1 MSSFSAIE
9 AQSRTW
15 SLLTRSHRA
24 GRLGS
29 AYLICGAE
37 GYGHWPF
44 ALAVA
49 ALLNCEKVRAKT
61 ADEPCGECR
70 ACRLISAANFEG
82 LQVIAPVKT
91 HKNLGEAVEL
101 TAAFIESRRK
111 EPFGLLDTSAP
122 VTVPIDMA
130 RELKRSLAQKAS
142 AGVHRVALL
151 YRIDRMKAE
160 GTDSLLKLIEEPPTN
175 TTILLTAVNPEEV
188 SATIQSRCRNLVL
201 EPVPE
206 SSIIEYLTTRY
217 KLSSER
223 AKLLARISDRDL
235 GRAIALAGNDDED
248 GSDRAVGLLLFKS
261 LFMESSPSMIGR
273 LTELMADADRGQAED
288 LVRLWGSLIRDCTA
302 YAATGNDGDLI
313 NVDFAPDIKR
323 LSGYFADPDVANEMA
338 EALKNT
344 LADFRVNVH
353 IHPTLAA
360 LALRLQSALPTQA

>member
-1 MSSFSAIE
+1 MNSFPIIE
-9 AQSRTW
+9 AQRRCW
-15 SLLTRSHRA
+15 SLVTRSHKS

-44 ALAVA
+44 ALAIA
-49 ALLNCEKVRAKT
+49 ALLNCEKIRAKGS
-61 ADEPCGECR
+61 DEPCSECR

-91 HKNLGEAVEL
+91 HKNLGEAIEL
-101 TAAFIESRRK
+101 TAAFIDARRK

-142 AGVHRVALL
+142 PGVQRVAVL

-160 GTDSLLKLIEEPPTN
+160 GTDSLLKLVEEPPSD
-175 TTILLTAVNPEEV
+175 TTILLTTVNPEQV

-206 SSIIEYLTTRY
+206 SFVIEYLT
-217 KLSSER
+217 KNHNVSAER

-235 GRAIALAGNDDED
+235 GRAIALAGGDDEE

-261 LFMESSPSMIGR
+261 LFVESSPTMIGR
-273 LTELMADADRGQAED
+273 LTEMLAEADRGQAEE
-288 LVRLWGSLIRDCTA
+288 LLRLWGSLVRDCTA
-302 YAATGNDGDLI
+302 YASTGSDDDLI

-323 LSGYFADPDVANEMA
+323 LSRYFTDPDVAIEMTA
-338 EALKNT
+338 ALKNT

-360 LALRLQSALPTQA
+360 LALRLQSTLPSQG